1 MNNPM
6 RSVKRMLISL
16 IKSCSSCNQIHLERL
31 LKGGGQEYCTVMVIN
46 SQFARTK
53 IILW

>member
-16 IKSCSSCNQIHLERL
+16 IKSCSYCNQIHLERL
-31 LKGGGQEYCTVMVIN
+31 IKGGGQEYCTVVVIN
-46 SQFARTK
+46 SQFVQTR
-53 IILW
+53 IIPW